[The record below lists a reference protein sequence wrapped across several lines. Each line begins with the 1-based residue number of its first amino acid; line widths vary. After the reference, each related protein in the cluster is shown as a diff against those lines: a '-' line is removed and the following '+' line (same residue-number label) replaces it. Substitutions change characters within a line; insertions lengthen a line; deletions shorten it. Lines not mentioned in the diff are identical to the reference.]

1 MLILTKEDSE
11 KIKELIIQDS
21 VFIYPTDT
29 IYGLGCDA
37 TNSEAVQRIRVIK
50 QREEKPFS
58 VIAPSKQWILDN
70 CVVKQDDLTCLPGP
84 YTLIVKINQKCVV
97 DNVNLCL
104 DTLGVRIPKHW
115 FSQVVEELRI
125 PVVTTSANIS
135 GQKFMTSID
144 NLDVR
149 IKKAVDFIVYDG
161 VLDGNPSKIIDLTKG
176 KVSRD

>member
-1 MLILTKEDSE
+1 MKILTSADKNR
-11 KIKELIIQDS
+11 IKQLVLRGS

-37 TNSEAVQRIRVIK
+37 TDSESVQRIRIIK

-58 VIAPSKQWILDN
+58 VIVPSKDWILKN

-84 YTLIVKINQKCVV
+84 YTLIAKIKQKCVAE
-97 DNVNLCL
+97 NVNLGL
-104 DTLGVRIPKHW
+104 GTLGVRIPDHW
-115 FSQVVEELRI
+115 FSQVVKETGT

-144 NLDVR
+144 NLDVK
-149 IKKAVDFIVYDG
+149 IGKKVDFIVYEGKKDG
-161 VLDGNPSKIIDLTKG
+161 SPSKVIDLTTG
-176 KVSRD
+176 EVSR

>member
-1 MLILTKEDSE
+1 MKILTSVDKDRIKQLILRG
-11 KIKELIIQDS
+11 S

-37 TNSEAVQRIRVIK
+37 TDSEAVQRIRVIK

-58 VIAPSKQWILDN
+58 VIAPSKEWILKN

-84 YTLIVKINQKCVV
+84 YTLIVKIKQKCVSEH
-97 DNVNLCL
+97 VNLGL
-104 DTLGVRIPKHW
+104 KTLGVRIPDHW
-115 FSQVVEELRI
+115 FSQVVKEAGI

-149 IKKAVDFIVYDG
+149 IKETVDFIVYEGEKDG
-161 VLDGNPSKIIDLTKG
+161 SPSKVIDLTTG
-176 KVSRD
+176 EISR

>member
-1 MLILTKEDSE
+1 MLILTKEDKD
-11 KIKELIIQDS
+11 KIKQLILQGS

-58 VIAPSKQWILDN
+58 VIAPSKEWILDN
-70 CVVKQDDLTCLPGP
+70 CAVKQDDLACLPGP
-84 YTLIVKINQKCVV
+84 YTLIAKVRQKCVAES
-97 DNVNLCL
+97 VNLGL

-115 FSQVVEELRI
+115 FSQLVKEIGI

-144 NLDVR
+144 NLDVI

-161 VLDGNPSKIIDLTKG
+161 HLDGNPSEIINLTKG
-176 KVSRD
+176 KVSRN